1 MGLKM
6 GIGIGLN
13 IFVVLLMACF
23 KKFSKIFSP
32 VKKKFIVI
40 IITIIT
46 ITTIIIIVI
55 IIFKKLSIQWQIY
68 FVYVSCI
75 YYYSIKYMCVCICM
89 KRLIMI

>member
-23 KKFSKIFSP
+23 KKFSKIFS
-32 VKKKFIVI
+32 KKKMLSL
-40 IITIIT
+40 
-46 ITTIIIIVI
+46 IIIVI